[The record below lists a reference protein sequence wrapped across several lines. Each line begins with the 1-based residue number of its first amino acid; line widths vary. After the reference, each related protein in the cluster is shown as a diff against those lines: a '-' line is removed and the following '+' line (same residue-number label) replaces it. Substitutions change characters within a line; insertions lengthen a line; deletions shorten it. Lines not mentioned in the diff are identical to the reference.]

1 MIELRNPAN
10 SSGHAG
16 VLDCSFEVG
25 PAGRRGRLVFLSF
38 DESQPLRGIADR
50 FKIRR
55 SKTIYEA
62 RDKFNL
68 QPEFQWDR
76 IEIYEE

>member
-1 MIELRNPAN
+1 MIELGNPAD
-10 SSGHAG
+10 SSGHADA
-16 VLDCSFEVG
+16 LDHSFEVG
-25 PAGRRGRLVFLSF
+25 PAGRMGRFVFLSF
-38 DESQPLRGIADR
+38 DENQLFRGIADR

-68 QPEFQWDR
+68 QREFQWDC
-76 IEIYEE
+76 IEIYED